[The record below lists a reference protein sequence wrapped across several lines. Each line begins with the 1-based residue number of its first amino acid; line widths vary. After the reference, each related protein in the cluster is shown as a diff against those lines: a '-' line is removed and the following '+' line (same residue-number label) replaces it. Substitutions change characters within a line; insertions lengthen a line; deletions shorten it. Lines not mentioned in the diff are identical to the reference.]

1 MLPQQ
6 PLLLLLLAALALS
19 FAAKKESTATAFL
32 FAPAHS
38 ATTARESGVS
48 LLLFGQETGFRSF
61 SSSFPSTRRHP
72 KKKSIGGEPKKNHEP
87 QVPTSSSSN
96 EESGRHRLAETKRNN
111 MSMFLAQDDEN
122 GSGFD
127 ALEFFMTKDESIR
140 KLREVEDFFRKE
152 PDGIMMEE
160 QSGVV
165 PSFAT
170 RKKKQIVA
178 KAQQQHQPHPPTS
191 TSTSTSSRSTSE
203 NNKQPS
209 NGTTPDASTSTPAA
223 TRKNTERTIL
233 AESIKTNMAR
243 MTRDTGIGIDEERTS
258 QKVVHYDGTLSKIKR
273 NLHANPANYYD
284 E

>member
-1 MLPQQ
+1 MLYDSEQRLPVPWSQFLLSLSLPFLPLSFLPFLKKLRARLQ
-6 PLLLLLLAALALS
+6 LLLLVFCASAGSLRSLVVIIGWVGVQVALDFGKGSVVVHHLLRR
-19 FAAKKESTATAFL
+19 AF
-32 FAPAHS
+32 FVDPDAGVPGHS
-38 ATTARESGVS
+38 CHV
-48 LLLFGQETGFRSF
+48 
-61 SSSFPSTRRHP
+61 
-72 KKKSIGGEPKKNHEP
+72 
-87 QVPTSSSSN
+87 
-96 EESGRHRLAETKRNN
+96 
-111 MSMFLAQDDEN
+111 
-122 GSGFD
+122 GFD
-127 ALEFFMTKDESIR
+127 ALGKDRSFGVLSCSSRCACARIR
-140 KLREVEDFFRKE
+140 
-152 PDGIMMEE
+152 
-160 QSGVV
+160 SGSVRRLLIV
-165 PSFAT
+165 FART
-170 RKKKQIVA
+170 PR
-178 KAQQQHQPHPPTS
+178 TS